1 MKEQKSIQ
9 LEHIRQWV
17 KEALTNERTGHDW
30 QHVTRVAEL
39 ALYIGKTENADLFI
53 IEAAALV
60 HDLIDAK
67 IALEHRLEIQ
77 EVKEQLASF
86 GVSHE
91 QIRQIADIITTM
103 SFRDRERL
111 AEKPLLIEGKA
122 VQDADRLDAIGAVGI
137 ARTFMFAGAK
147 GNSLYGTE
155 NSAYAHFSD
164 KLLLLKDMMNTEAGI
179 KLADERHEF
188 LLRLIRQFQR
198 ETSGLDCETS

>member
-1 MKEQKSIQ
+1 MKEQKRIQ

-60 HDLIDAK
+60 HDLIDPK

-86 GVSHE
+86 GISHE
-91 QIRQIADIITTM
+91 QIRKIADIITTM

-137 ARTFMFAGAK
+137 ARNFMFAGAK

-164 KLLLLKDMMNTEAGI
+164 KLLLLKDMMNTDTGI

-188 LLRLIRQFQR
+188 LLRFIRQFQR

>member
-53 IEAAALV
+53 IEASALV

-111 AEKPLLIEGKA
+111 AEKPLLIEGKV

-164 KLLLLKDMMNTEAGI
+164 KLLLLKDMMNTETGI
-179 KLADERHEF
+179 KLADKRHEF
-188 LLRLIRQFQR
+188 LLRFIRQFQS